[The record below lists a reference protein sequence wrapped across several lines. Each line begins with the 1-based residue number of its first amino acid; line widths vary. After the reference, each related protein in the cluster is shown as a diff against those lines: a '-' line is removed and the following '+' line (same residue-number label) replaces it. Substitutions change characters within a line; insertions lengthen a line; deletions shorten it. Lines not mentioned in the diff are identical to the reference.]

1 MTVAVLKAGSLQEGV
16 LDVSDVWLW
25 LEDSLPAWP
34 KLLKTALQSKT
45 FLLSFLPF
53 FFPPPFL
60 SSILPPSSFLPL
72 LYPSFPLS
80 SLEVRPILHS
90 LNYPLLLFFSRS
102 VVSESLWP
110 HGLQHARLPCPSLS
124 HQVCLNSCPLS
135 QWCPPTILSTV
146 APFSSC
152 SQSFPGSRSFPK
164 SCLFASGGQSIGAS
178 ASATVLPM
186 NIQGWFSLG
195 LTGLISLL
203 SKGLSRVFSST
214 TVRKHQFFSAQPSLW
229 SNSHICTWLLEKPSL
244 WLYGHLSTK
253 WCLLTLLASYSYFPT
268 YPHRCF
274 SQ

>member
-1 MTVAVLKAGSLQEGV
+1 M
-16 LDVSDVWLW
+16 SD
-25 LEDSLPAWP
+25 
-34 KLLKTALQSKT
+34 
-45 FLLSFLPF
+45 
-53 FFPPPFL
+53 
-60 SSILPPSSFLPL
+60 
-72 LYPSFPLS
+72 
-80 SLEVRPILHS
+80 
-90 LNYPLLLFFSRS
+90 
-102 VVSESLWP
+102 SLWP

-124 HQVCLNSCPLS
+124 PRICSYSCPS
-135 QWCPPTILSTV
+135 SRWWHPTISSSV
-146 APFSSC
+146 GPFSSC
-152 SQSFPGSRSFPK
+152 PQFFPVSGSFPMSWF
-164 SCLFASGGQSIGAS
+164 FTSGAQSIGAS
-178 ASATVLPM
+178 TSTSVLPM